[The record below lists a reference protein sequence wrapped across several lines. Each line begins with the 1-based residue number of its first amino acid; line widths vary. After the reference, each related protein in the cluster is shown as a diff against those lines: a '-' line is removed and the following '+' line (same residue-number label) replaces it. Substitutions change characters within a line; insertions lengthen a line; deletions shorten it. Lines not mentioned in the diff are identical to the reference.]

1 MVNDCRDK
9 RLHFKFGDF
18 SSAAGLLIPLVG
30 SLRQVAFYSLTE
42 RCLRVVKGN
51 WKAAKKRRE
60 GGQATL
66 ARMLAGVDTRAV
78 STFLTLGE
86 GDGLVARTLNKFGEI
101 FSLVKNA
108 KHQQQKEQKEDEVV
122 EEEGS
127 GVVVGSPPVVAAL
140 ERQLELVR
148 RQMEMQRE
156 QVAQLEELVASL
168 QHVNF
173 RV

>member
-101 FSLVKNA
+101 FALVKNA
-108 KHQQQKEQKEDEVV
+108 KQQQQKEPKEDEVV
-122 EEEGS
+122 VEDEGS

-168 QHVNF
+168 QQ
-173 RV
+173 RRM

>member
-1 MVNDCRDK
+1 MVNDWRDK
-9 RLHFKFGDF
+9 KLHFKFGDF
-18 SSAAGLLIPLVG
+18 SSAAGVLIPLVG

-101 FSLVKNA
+101 FALVKNA
-108 KHQQQKEQKEDEVV
+108 KQQQQKEPKEDEVV
-122 EEEGS
+122 VEDEGS

-168 QHVNF
+168 QQ
-173 RV
+173 RRM